1 MAKRERYVFINHTA
15 DVEYVAYGSTIDR
28 VFKNALLGLFDT
40 IADIKKLS
48 AAKAK
53 VKLLNIEERAR
64 IPEDLLWFVLQ
75 DALSVTDAEG
85 VYAYSV
91 KKIKI
96 GLEMGEYSA
105 VVTIAAKKKD
115 PKFSKLDVK
124 GVSRFDM
131 KVTKKDK
138 TYLATVV
145 LDV

>member
-1 MAKRERYVFINHTA
+1 MAKRYAFIDHTA
-15 DVEYVAYGSTIDR
+15 DVEYVAYGSTINA

-48 AAKAK
+48 RAKSK
-53 VKLLNIEERAR
+53 VTILKIEERAR
-64 IPEDLLWFVLQ
+64 VPDDLLWFVLQ

-91 KKIKI
+91 KKIWI

-105 VVTIAAKKKD
+105 MVTIAAKKKD

-124 GVSRFDM
+124 GVTRFDM
-131 KVTKKDK
+131 KVTQKDRK
-138 TYLATVV
+138 YLAAAV
-145 LDV
+145 LDI